1 MKLYTLMS
9 PKVIASITF
18 DLAVQIHTTEVQL
31 FMYQNQ
37 SERYLKVFCI
47 NRTANVCY
55 DFNIAHCIANSICL
69 VARKLESHCTY
80 QMD

>member
-55 DFNIAHCIANSICL
+55 DFIRIKIQTKKCFPPAP
-69 VARKLESHCTY
+69 
-80 QMD
+80 